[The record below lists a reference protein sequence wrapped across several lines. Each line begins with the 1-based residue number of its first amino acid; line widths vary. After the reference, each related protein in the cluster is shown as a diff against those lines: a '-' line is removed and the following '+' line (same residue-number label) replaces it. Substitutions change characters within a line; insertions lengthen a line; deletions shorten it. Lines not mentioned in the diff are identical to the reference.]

1 MKALFSRPAGR
12 WSIVAGRGTWP
23 RLLCLLAL
31 LAMSGLP
38 GMAGAGPGVASAA
51 PVIVLTVQ
59 DAIGPA
65 SADYVV
71 RSLQHARDQGAPL
84 VVLRIDTPGGLDSAM
99 RQIVQAIL
107 ASPVP
112 VVSYV
117 SPQGAR
123 AASAGTYIL
132 YASHLAAMSPATTLG
147 AATPVSI
154 GLPGGAPN
162 RPEPPPSL
170 PAPAAAPASKP
181 VSEPASKPASEPSS
195 RPVPASEP
203 TPAAAPLAGDAM
215 KTKQINDAAAFIRG
229 LAQQH
234 GRNAEWAERAVREAV
249 TLTASEA
256 LREKVIDAVAVDL
269 PDLLSQIDGRSVQL
283 QSGRLTL
290 ATRGLE
296 TLEVLPDARHRLLSV
311 IANPSF
317 ALILMMIGIYGL
329 IFEFSSPGFGV
340 PGTVG
345 AICLLLAMFAL
356 QMLPVNY
363 AGLALIVL
371 GIGLMAA
378 ELLTPTFGVLGVGG
392 VAAFI
397 AGGLLLFDRDVPGLG
412 VPLPLLFGLA
422 ASSAALILLGG
433 SMALR
438 ARRAPVVSGRE
449 EMIGASGEIASVDG
463 DEVWVQVHG
472 ERWRVRASGPLH
484 AGQHVRISAID
495 GLTLEVQANDD
506 SSSAKGETP

>member
-1 MKALFSRPAGR
+1 MSALFSRSAGR
-12 WSIVAGRGTWP
+12 WSAAGRPGHW
-23 RLLCLLAL
+23 RWVLFLLAL
-31 LAMSGLP
+31 LA
-38 GMAGAGPGVASAA
+38 AGAGISKMPGTVRAEGSASARA
-51 PVIVLTVQ
+51 PVMVLSVQ

-71 RSLQHARDQGAPL
+71 RSLQRAREEGAPL
-84 VVLRIDTPGGLDSAM
+84 VVLRIDTPGGLDGAM

-154 GLPGGAPN
+154 GLPGAPPS
-162 RPEPPPSL
+162 RPEPASPGPAASPADAPTPEAAPTSKSAPGSASE
-170 PAPAAAPASKP
+170 PAPQHAAAPAS
-181 VSEPASKPASEPSS
+181 
-195 RPVPASEP
+195 
-203 TPAAAPLAGDAM
+203 GDTM
-215 KTKQINDAAAFIRG
+215 KTKQVNDAAAFIRG

-256 LREKVIDAVAVDL
+256 LREKVIDVVATDV
-269 PDLLSQIDGRSVQL
+269 PDLLRQIDGRSVQL
-283 QSGRLTL
+283 QSGKLTL
-290 ATRGLE
+290 ATRALA
-296 TLEVLPDARHRLLSV
+296 TVEVLPDARHRLLSV

-397 AGGLLLFDRDVPGLG
+397 AGGLLLFDRDVPGMG

-422 ASSAALILLGG
+422 ASSAALVLLGG
-433 SMALR
+433 GMALR

-449 EMIGASGEIASVDG
+449 EMIGARGEIALVDG
-463 DEVWVQVHG
+463 DDVWVQVHG
-472 ERWRVRASGPLH
+472 ERWRARARGPLF
-484 AGQHVRISAID
+484 AGQRVRISGID
-495 GLTLEVQANDD
+495 GLTLEVQASDD
-506 SSSAKGETP
+506 FPPSKGEAP